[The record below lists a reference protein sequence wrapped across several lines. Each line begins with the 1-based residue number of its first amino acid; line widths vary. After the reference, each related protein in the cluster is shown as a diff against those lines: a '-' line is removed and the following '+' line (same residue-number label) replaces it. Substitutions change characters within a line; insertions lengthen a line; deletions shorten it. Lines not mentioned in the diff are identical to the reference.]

1 MRNININIRVV
12 VFWSI
17 LLATFVLIAAFGL
30 PYGQFGWGDKAWAQ
44 DIYAISEQDR
54 NPQQAILASP
64 IADFLPEGGGNLIFG
79 REDTNEDGIIDALDG
94 LFIFIQVSG
103 EDGETFVPLDLGNDA
118 ISEVLAY
125 QFDEDGYGVI
135 AIKLADNSTAVYLIN
150 EDGTA
155 TQIQGLPVLNSPV
168 VQLGSLYVANN
179 SATNNPVTLYVID
192 DETGDLLA
200 LRELDRSNTTVS
212 FDPDAEFMLAFTP
225 TSRLLRI
232 YNLSNVQ
239 GNPLSFQF
247 TGNIAVVPQW
257 SPAGNTLFYVEEDL
271 NTRTESVAIIEASAG
286 NKQTIT
292 LPDYADDLDVIGSWS
307 ETGRFITF
315 FAVNGDASLT
325 DAPVSIIDTDDSSQ
339 IVLEVSGTAFV
350 PYDWSADDSYLLYL
364 SHGLDTPDSYF
375 LGLYDAVNVTTINI
389 ELGGNVP
396 LAMAWHP
403 TDAQLAILTANVD
416 SLDVL
421 TYDVASGEIETVAT
435 LDAAPYTA
443 VSIRWLG
450 DTELAVAMTFDD
462 LVIESVLNAT
472 YRINTLTGESIE
484 LIPES
489 VRLN

>member
-1 MRNININIRVV
+1 MRNININIRVA
-12 VFWSI
+12 VFWGI
-17 LLATFVLIAAFGL
+17 ILATLVLVAAFGL
-30 PYGQFGWGDKAWAQ
+30 PYGQFGWADQAWAQ
-44 DIYAISEQDR
+44 DIYATSEQDR
-54 NPQQAILASP
+54 NPQQSILAPP
-64 IADFLPEGGGNLIFG
+64 IANFLPDGGGNIIFG
-79 REDTNEDGIIDALDG
+79 REDTNDDGIIDALDG
-94 LFIFIQVSG
+94 LFIYIQVSG
-103 EDGETFVPLDLGNDA
+103 EDGGTFVPLVLGNNA
-118 ISEVLAY
+118 TSEVLAY
-125 QFDEDGYGVI
+125 QFNEDGYGVI
-135 AIKLADNSTAVYLIN
+135 AIKLADNSTAVYIIH

-192 DETGDLLA
+192 DETGDLLS

-212 FDPDAEFMLAFTP
+212 FDLEGQYMLAFTP
-225 TSRLLRI
+225 TSQLLRI

-257 SPAGNTLFYVEEDL
+257 SPAGSSLFYVEEDL
-271 NTRTESVAIIEASAG
+271 NTRAESVVLIEASAG
-286 NKQTIT
+286 NKQTLS

-315 FAVNGDASLT
+315 FAVNGDSSLT
-325 DAPVSIIDTDDSSQ
+325 DTPVAIIDTNDSSV

-350 PYDWSADDSYLLYL
+350 PIDWSADDAYLLYL

-389 ELGGNVP
+389 DLGGSLP

-403 TDAQLAILTANVD
+403 TESRLAILTANGD

-421 TYDVASGEIETVAT
+421 TYDVASGVSETVAT
-435 LDAAPYTA
+435 LDSAPYTA
-443 VSIRWLG
+443 VSMRWLG

-472 YRINTLTGESIE
+472 YRIDTLTGESTE